1 VSVLPDYPVMF
12 RLAGRRCLVVGAG
25 QVGLRKVKGL
35 LQAGADVVL
44 VDPRLPAETLPE
56 NVEVVSRPFC
66 DEDLAG
72 ACLVFAATDNTVINQ
87 SIAIA
92 AEKRGIPVNIADDPD
107 GGDFTL
113 PACFCKGDLTVA
125 VATGGV
131 NPAVAA
137 MVRDAIE
144 KELPDEWQIFLEI
157 AGNLRVRL
165 LTSSSKSAYNQRV
178 LQNLVKHGV
187 LAMIA
192 NLDVAGIDQL
202 LETEFGKGY
211 SLADLEISL
220 S

>member
-1 VSVLPDYPVMF
+1 MTDYPVML

-25 QVGLRKVKGL
+25 QVGLRKLKGL
-35 LQAGADVVL
+35 LQAGAEVVL
-44 VDPRLPAETLPE
+44 VDPCLPAENLPE
-56 NVEVVSRPFC
+56 NVEIVTRPFC

-72 ACLVFAATDNTVINQ
+72 ACLVFAATDDAAINQ
-87 SIAIA
+87 SIAVA
-92 AEKRGIPVNIADDPD
+92 AEKRGIPVNIADDPV
-107 GGDFTL
+107 GSDFIL
-113 PACFCKGDLTVA
+113 PARFSKGDLTVA

-157 AGNLRVRL
+157 AGNLRARR
-165 LTSSSKSAYNQRV
+165 LTSNSKSAYNQQV
-178 LQNLVKHGV
+178 LQNLVRHGV
-187 LAMIA
+187 LTMIE

-202 LETEFGKGY
+202 LEAEFGKGY